1 MNWDELLLGIE
12 EHGFIT
18 GATGSGKSM
27 LARFLMAQRRDLLN
41 KEYGVVY
48 DPKHSR
54 TLGEWPYYERIYDF
68 HTLEHSWAKRILYRP
83 SFAESWDRGWQE
95 KFFEWIFFQ
104 QHVRCYVDECARLLG
119 GTYPNQFLNACL
131 TQGRELGVSIL
142 ATTQRP
148 VSIPVILMSEATKI
162 FLFRLNWPDDQKR
175 MENITGVSVEEQ
187 LKLEQYEFWYYNAVT
202 RSRQKTKLDISSFSR
217 GSKEGESREV
227 AYAGNAARQTTVDTV
242 AA

>member
-12 EHGFIT
+12 EHGFIC

-27 LARFLMAQRRDLLN
+27 LARFLMADRT

-54 TLGEWPYYERIYDF
+54 TLGEWPHYERIYDF
-68 HTLEHSWAKRILYRP
+68 QTLEHSWAKRILYRP
-83 SFAESWDRGWQE
+83 SFAESWDKAWQE

-119 GTYPNQFLNACL
+119 GTHPNQFLYACL

-148 VSIPVILMSEATKI
+148 VSIPVTLMSEASRI
-162 FLFRLNWPDDQKR
+162 YVFRLNWPDDQKR
-175 MENITGVSVEEQ
+175 MADITGVSVEEQ
-187 LKLEQYEFWYYNAVT
+187 NKLEQYEFWYYNAIART
-202 RSRQKTKLDISSFSR
+202 RQKTKLDISSFSR
-217 GSKEGESREV
+217 GSKTGESREV
-227 AYAGNAARQTTVDTV
+227 DYAGASEWTTAVNSV
-242 AA
+242 A